1 MKSNYKKLGDYIQLV
16 DERNRDN
23 FVTRL
28 LGVSIEKK
36 FIESIA
42 NTIGTDMSVYKI
54 VKQGQFAYGPVT
66 SRNGDKVSIALLEEE
81 KCIISSSYT
90 VFEIKDTQQ
99 LLPEYLMLWFRRPE
113 FDRYARFHSHG
124 SAREIFDWEEMC
136 NVELPVPEIEEQQKI
151 VDSYRAIENRISIL
165 RQINDNLAE
174 SIDLIFREKII
185 MSEFD
190 LTNLTDFLTFERGV
204 EPGSDAYKV
213 EKSNYDIPFFRVQD
227 ILNISSDIYIEKSIA
242 KNKICKP
249 NEIVVSFDGSVGKI
263 GFGFYGAFSSGMQKI
278 SSKFPGFSSALIF
291 AMFRS
296 NEIQIELNKT
306 EGTTIAHAGKFIKD
320 LRLPFNLELYSTV
333 QKLIAPIFDKIY
345 YNKIE
350 IDKLEHLKKY
360 ILSQLSN

>member
-1 MKSNYKKLGDYIQLV
+1 M
-16 DERNRDN
+16 
-23 FVTRL
+23 
-28 LGVSIEKK
+28 
-36 FIESIA
+36 
-42 NTIGTDMSVYKI
+42 
-54 VKQGQFAYGPVT
+54 
-66 SRNGDKVSIALLEEE
+66 
-81 KCIISSSYT
+81 
-90 VFEIKDTQQ
+90 
-99 LLPEYLMLWFRRPE
+99 
-113 FDRYARFHSHG
+113 
-124 SAREIFDWEEMC
+124 
-136 NVELPVPEIEEQQKI
+136 
-151 VDSYRAIENRISIL
+151 
-165 RQINDNLAE
+165 
-174 SIDLIFREKII
+174 
-185 MSEFD
+185 
-190 LTNLTDFLTFERGV
+190 TDFLTFERGV